1 MSKKRRLVTQ
11 IVTIMMVLIMTLSM
25 AIPAFAYSEG
35 QVVSLYGELSE
46 DDQKKVEATDDSL
59 SIDGTDITVYKSND
73 DAKAA
78 GETSATAVTIG
89 GHTYFLTQAGI
100 DSAYKALDSIK
111 TATENK
117 ANDQSVKG
125 VQTDVEAISSAGPRA
140 DLRGAQDTLS
150 GFQEILGVLLGI
162 LAYLIMMMLTV
173 FTTIDI
179 AYITIPPFR
188 TLCDD
193 TGAKSGGT
201 GAMGS
206 TNKSTGEAKFRWVTD
221 EAMYAVQTATVES
234 GKSAVVTYLGKRIVA
249 IILVGVA
256 VYLLLTGN
264 IGLIMN
270 LSLKMVSGIIDQI
283 AALGKM

>member
-1 MSKKRRLVTQ
+1 MSKKKRLVTQ
-11 IVTIMMVLIMTLSM
+11 IVTIVMVLVMVLGM
-25 AIPAFAYSEG
+25 AVPAFA
-35 QVVSLYGELSE
+35 
-46 DDQKKVEATDDSL
+46 ATDAEVTKAYSDL
-59 SIDGTDITVYKSND
+59 SDEDKGKVKYANGALQIGSTSITVYKD
-73 DAKAA
+73 EAEAAAA
-78 GETSATAVTIG
+78 GETATAAINIAG
-89 GHTYFLTQAGI
+89 ATYRFPQSSI
-100 DSAYKALDSIK
+100 DAAYDALVALKDE
-111 TATENK
+111 TENK
-117 ANDQSVKG
+117 AKDQSVKS
-125 VQTDVEAISSAGPRA
+125 VHDEVTAISQAGVKA
-140 DLRGAQDTLS
+140 KLEEAQNTLS
-150 GFQEILGVLLGI
+150 GFSDILGVLLGI

-188 TLCDD
+188 GLCDD

-249 IILVGVA
+249 IILVGIA
-256 VYLLLTGN
+256 IYLLLTGN

-283 AALGKM
+283 ASLGSM